1 MEKQTYIYGI
11 RAVFEAI
18 EAKETLDKVFI
29 QKGLQGDLIKTLEN
43 LIRKQ
48 GLNTSYVPIEKLDRL
63 AKQHNNHQGVVASIS
78 PIEFHELDPF
88 VESVLETKESAQA
101 PDRSWRSR
109 RVCQHD
115 RRNFSHRR
123 QISRRPPQTFLTL
136 SVRFQREPCSKYPVV
151 LIVQLHI
158 QSSKSQGNH

>member
-11 RAVFEAI
+11 RAVIEAI

-88 VESVLETKESAQA
+88 VECFRNK
-101 PDRSWRSR
+101 RSPFILTIRPTFRCQEFWCYYKNCFLHGSR
-109 RVCQHD
+109 RYYHSKKRYCSSNCRHYKNFC
-115 RRNFSHRR
+115 RRSFS
-123 QISRRPPQTFLTL
+123 ST
-136 SVRFQREPCSKYPVV
+136 YY
-151 LIVQLHI
+151 
-158 QSSKSQGNH
+158 

>member
-11 RAVFEAI
+11 RAVIEAI

-48 GLNTSYVPIEKLDRL
+48 GLNTSYVPVEKLDRL

-78 PIEFHELDPF
+78 PIEFH
-88 VESVLETKESAQA
+88 
-101 PDRSWRSR
+101 
-109 RVCQHD
+109 
-115 RRNFSHRR
+115 
-123 QISRRPPQTFLTL
+123 
-136 SVRFQREPCSKYPVV
+136 
-151 LIVQLHI
+151 
-158 QSSKSQGNH
+158 